1 MCSLRVRTEAS
12 GSFTSSEVGGEGAGI
27 NSSLRLFTGS
37 FQVLSEGNHA
47 YLVVKCAKAVAL
59 AKCWCEVGDGEG
71 D

>member
-59 AKCWCEVGDGEG
+59 AKCCCEVGDGEG